1 AGQSSPPIYTESI
14 ASGQALALI
23 FNSLQESMAGVYY
36 CAASYSVTEQLG
48 ASVSV
53 ETY

>member
-1 AGQSSPPIYTESI
+1 
-14 ASGQALALI
+14 
-23 FNSLQESMAGVYY
+23 MAGVYY

-53 ETY
+53 ETYGKCKGSHFGALDWHKFIFFFFKVWDLVF